1 MDKLLCPHLP
11 LHSAE
16 RLLSDPPLGPL
27 LLPHGAPTT
36 TRSLVYLSSDLSLR
50 PEGFVRQ
57 RETTYVLPYKTPSN
71 MRPPFPQRTLG
82 LLELFWQFTS
92 LAASSSDRSRRRPVL
107 ASAPWFNVE
116 SVSGS
121 LRPER
126 TDSRALTPFYVIF
139 EMEVSLHVRARELL
153 RLDAPAVGAG
163 VGGALA
169 VAGPRT
175 LNGSSTTHRLAFLK
189 VTSDAVLPSVGPVS

>member
-1 MDKLLCPHLP
+1 
-11 LHSAE
+11 
-16 RLLSDPPLGPL
+16 
-27 LLPHGAPTT
+27 
-36 TRSLVYLSSDLSLR
+36 
-50 PEGFVRQ
+50 
-57 RETTYVLPYKTPSN
+57 

-82 LLELFWQFTS
+82 PLELFWQFTS

-175 LNGSSTTHRLAFLK
+175 LNGSSTTHRLASLK